1 MTKTI
6 RPPSTLSAFL
16 HYVSLNMLAML
27 GTSCYILA
35 DTFFVANGIGEDGLT
50 ALNLVLPLF
59 NLMNATG
66 LMIGIGGATK
76 YAIHKARGE
85 QEAGSQIF
93 FHALLLA
100 GVASVIFM
108 LIGLFGSDPICRW
121 LGSDAATHDKMVVY
135 LHRCSCVISCLQRL
149 SGMMVHRIG

>member
-100 GVASVIFM
+100 GVASVVFM
-108 LIGLFGSDPICRW
+108 LMGLLGADPICRW

-135 LHRCSCVISCLQRL
+135 LRTLYCFAPLFLCNQLFAALVI
-149 SGMMVHRIG
+149 V